1 MPNQDGCNI
10 PLKGLNAFMQNN
22 RYDRVKSQ
30 LMESNMAIFTP
41 SPNFVGVQLND
52 GCQPI
57 PPFLD
62 SLKRDE
68 NLSITQ
74 SAQIPTS
81 HKDHACIKK
90 KNVKTGILD
99 KDATSSN
106 IELRLGQPHQAGNPV
121 ASFVESPLFTF
132 ASSPKLH
139 FLKQMTNSASNQYFL
154 FTVCYSITVFQLF
167 ISVCSFCWSF

>member
-1 MPNQDGCNI
+1 MKSNASASDMPKSDLSHILNSAAVTLRKQPIPNQDGCNI
-10 PLKGLNAFMQNN
+10 PLKGLNTYMQNN
-22 RYDRVKSQ
+22 LYGRVKSQ
-30 LMESNMAIFTP
+30 FMESNMANFTP
-41 SPNFVGVQLND
+41 APNFVGVQLND

-74 SAQIPTS
+74 STQIPTS

-106 IELRLGQPHQAGNPV
+106 IE
-121 ASFVESPLFTF
+121 
-132 ASSPKLH
+132 
-139 FLKQMTNSASNQYFL
+139 
-154 FTVCYSITVFQLF
+154 
-167 ISVCSFCWSF
+167 